1 MATRFNSGAAASN
14 ARAGTSPATPPN
26 ARVNAGA
33 NRTALRGGSGWF
45 GIGIFLFILPPEL
58 IFFILASST
67 LRQRYFNRQPP
78 PGNPPT
84 APAPGPV
91 IAH

>member
-1 MATRFNSGAAASN
+1 MATRSNPGSAASN
-14 ARAGTSPATPPN
+14 PRADNSLNAPPN
-26 ARVNAGA
+26 ARVNTGDGPAS
-33 NRTALRGGSGWF
+33 RGTSAWF
-45 GIGIFLFILPPEL
+45 GIGIFLFILL
-58 IFFILASST
+58 LGLVFFVLASGT
-67 LRQRYFNRQPP
+67 LRHRYLNREPP

>member
-1 MATRFNSGAAASN
+1 MATRSTPGSAAPNPRVGNSLETAPNAGVNTEDRTAS
-14 ARAGTSPATPPN
+14 RGTSA
-26 ARVNAGA
+26 
-33 NRTALRGGSGWF
+33 WF
-45 GIGIFLFILPPEL
+45 GIGVFLFILL
-58 IFFILASST
+58 LGLVFFVLASGT
-67 LRQRYFNRQPP
+67 LRHRYLNRQPP

>member
-1 MATRFNSGAAASN
+1 MATRSNPGSAASN
-14 ARAGTSPATPPN
+14 PRAGASLNTPPN
-26 ARVNAGA
+26 AQGNTGA
-33 NRTALRGGSGWF
+33 NRPASPGTSAWF
-45 GIGIFLFILPPEL
+45 GIGIFLFILL
-58 IFFILASST
+58 LALVFFVLASGT
-67 LRQRYFNRQPP
+67 LRHRYLNREPP